1 MPSASAAEPL
11 AAARAT
17 TAGLQH
23 AAAAYDGALH
33 AHALHTKAAT
43 STLIFGLANA
53 LSQAAERRA
62 VDAATVAR
70 MMVYGAAVEAPL
82 QHAWHNALEHA
93 LPGAE
98 APAVLG
104 KIALDQVVMA
114 PTQLAVFLTALAVLS
129 TDASFVDGTR
139 RVQRELARVFR
150 MHTSFWCVA
159 HLVTFS
165 LVPLE
170 YRVLWS
176 SCANIVYVALLSA
189 MTMPS
194 QPAAAAP
201 ATAAAAPRACG

>member
-1 MPSASAAEPL
+1 M
-11 AAARAT
+11 
-17 TAGLQH
+17 
-23 AAAAYDGALH
+23 
-33 AHALHTKAAT
+33 
-43 STLIFGLANA
+43 
-53 LSQAAERRA
+53 
-62 VDAATVAR
+62 
-70 MMVYGAAVEAPL
+70 
-82 QHAWHNALEHA
+82 
-93 LPGAE
+93 
-98 APAVLG
+98 
-104 KIALDQVVMA
+104 
-114 PTQLAVFLTALAVLS
+114 LS
-129 TDASFVDGTR
+129 TDASFVDGAR